1 MLEGDLEPWQ
11 EMATMVLPDDLVV
24 EILSRLPLKSF
35 CRFKCVCK
43 SWLSFSSDLH
53 YRQKLPRN
61 PIGLLY
67 QKREHGTSIHLAGLP
82 SGDRDIDTTLSF
94 VPCHKFPLE
103 LKDCSNGLIL
113 CYHGGIMY
121 SEGISDPI
129 VCNPATQEWMEIPYA
144 EPGTA
149 LNEINLKLCFDPLW
163 SQHFYVFKF
172 ESSPSPDPDHGTS
185 TEVKVFFSEDSTWS
199 TCLWETDDAF
209 WGDSLFVNGVLYVG
223 HLWGHCLLALEA
235 PGTRTQLLN
244 DRTIQLPGIPYA
256 TDQKFYCYD
265 GCLCQSSG
273 VLCYAQQELD
283 GCMLRIWSLE
293 GADRWV
299 VKHRLSVNDVFGRDM
314 LLRTNS
320 RGLWYFD
327 YEILDFD
334 LERELVI
341 LVDLTTDKVLSVSI
355 STGEG
360 SEILK
365 VPGFFELYRSL
376 LYVPYYCKQLPAS
389 VPQGAQD

>member
-1 MLEGDLEPWQ
+1 VPARYKYSNLE
-11 EMATMVLPDDLVV
+11 
-24 EILSRLPLKSF
+24 
-35 CRFKCVCK
+35 
-43 SWLSFSSDLH
+43 
-53 YRQKLPRN
+53 
-61 PIGLLY
+61 
-67 QKREHGTSIHLAGLP
+67 
-82 SGDRDIDTTLSF
+82 
-94 VPCHKFPLE
+94 
-103 LKDCSNGLIL
+103 DCSNGLLL
-113 CYHGGIMY
+113 CYQGAGY
-121 SEGISDPI
+121 KFEAFSDAI
-129 VCNPATQEWMEIPYA
+129 VCNPATKEWMAIPHT
-144 EPGTA
+144 EPGPPVR
-149 LNEINLKLCFDPLW
+149 LIDPRLCFDPLW

-199 TCLWETDDAF
+199 TCLWETEDAF

-223 HLWGHCLLALEA
+223 HLWGHCLLALDA
-235 PGTRTQLLN
+235 PDTLTQLLS
-244 DRTIQLPGIPYA
+244 DRTIQLPGFPYA
-256 TDQKFYCYD
+256 PDQKFYCCD

-341 LVDLTTDKVLSVSI
+341 LLT
-355 STGEG
+355 
-360 SEILK
+360 
-365 VPGFFELYRSL
+365 
-376 LYVPYYCKQLPAS
+376 
-389 VPQGAQD
+389 